1 MYAIRLTNW
10 TTVSHTTFVSVH
22 AFLVSPLYMQSVR
35 HLFGWPVACQVLVCL
50 LVRSDECEL
59 DKWRTTNERVCQRKA
74 TESSRRL
81 CLVES
86 VPSLVHAQTKPDW
99 TGIAWQGALLPN
111 EKRTRNKLI
120 EILFSVER
128 MLALS
133 GRRDSSVWRYLNCLL
148 LVLLQSKIIFFN
160 IAQKSMKSRIKFCL
174 VN

>member
-1 MYAIRLTNW
+1 MTHKKMTKDLSQGCHVLLFYRRCMP
-10 TTVSHTTFVSVH
+10 SGVH
-22 AFLVSPLYMQSVR
+22 AFLVGPLNMQSVR
-35 HLFGWPVACQVLVCL
+35 HLFGWPIAYQVLVWL

-74 TESSRRL
+74 TESSGRL

-111 EKRTRNKLI
+111 VKRTRNKLI

-133 GRRDSSVWRYLNCLL
+133 GRRDSSCMEVSKLL
-148 LVLLQSKIIFFN
+148 T
-160 IAQKSMKSRIKFCL
+160 SRLTAIKNHIL
-174 VN
+174 